1 MPIAM
6 LYRLVDML
14 VRGDGYQRRL
24 LLGGFKCARSAS
36 LVLSMLSGVT
46 TGAVERERSSTV
58 ML

>member
-1 MPIAM
+1 M

-24 LLGGFKCARSAS
+24 LFGGFKCARSAS

-46 TGAVERERSSTV
+46 TGAAERERSSTV